1 MPLHANA
8 NAMPQDH
15 IEALGLPSDLTKAL
29 QRLALH
35 QRSPARHRRPV
46 GVIGPGDADGQVYAD
61 ARLIGR
67 ALAAAGMAIV
77 CGGRGGVMAA
87 ASQGAS
93 EAGGVAIGILP
104 EEDER
109 NANPYLTVALPTG
122 IGEMRNALI
131 ARSAIC
137 LVAVGYNMGTLS
149 EMALGLKWERPV
161 FVLHGELSL
170 PGAVE
175 VADVHQM
182 LECVVEYLL
191 GRALP

>member
-1 MPLHANA
+1 MQLHASVKS
-8 NAMPQDH
+8 MQQDH
-15 IEALGLPSDLTKAL
+15 IEALGFAPHITARLKAL
-29 QRLALH
+29 QALQH
-35 QRSPARHRRPV
+35 SADCHRRPV
-46 GVIGPGDADGQVYAD
+46 GIIGPGDAGEREYAA
-61 ARLIGR
+61 ARRIAR
-67 ALAAAGMAIV
+67 ALASAGMTII

-93 EAGGVAIGILP
+93 EAGGTAIGVLP

-109 NANPYLTVALPTG
+109 NANAFLTVALPTG

-131 ARSAIC
+131 ARTAVC

-161 FVLHGELSL
+161 FVLHGEIRL

-175 VADVHQM
+175 VADVEQM
-182 LECVVEYLL
+182 LVAVLDCLL
-191 GRALP
+191 PQH

>member
-1 MPLHANA
+1 MQQNHTDFDMEAATEFLNLPLSLTRSLK
-8 NAMPQDH
+8 QL
-15 IEALGLPSDLTKAL
+15 EARQKSS
-29 QRLALH
+29 H
-35 QRSPARHRRPV
+35 RHRRPV
-46 GVIGPGDADGQVYAD
+46 GLIGPGDASEQECAA
-61 ARLIGR
+61 ARLIAF
-67 ALAAAGMAIV
+67 ALAKSGMHIV

-93 EAGGVAIGILP
+93 DAGGVSIGLLP

-109 NANPYLTVALPTG
+109 NANPFLTIALPTG

-131 ARSAIC
+131 ARSAVC

-161 FVLHGELSL
+161 FVLHGQVKL

-175 VADVHQM
+175 TSDPFEMLTQVVA
-182 LECVVEYLL
+182 YLL
-191 GRALP
+191 NT

>member
-1 MPLHANA
+1 MHANV
-8 NAMPQDH
+8 NHMQQDH
-15 IEALGLPSDLTKAL
+15 IEALGLPLGLTEAL
-29 QRLALH
+29 RRLAMH
-35 QRSPARHRRPV
+35 QASPVRHRRPV
-46 GVIGPGDADGQVYAD
+46 GVIGPGDAEGQVYDD
-61 ARLIGR
+61 ARLIAR

-87 ASQGAS
+87 ASQGAT

-109 NANPYLTVALPTG
+109 NANPYLSVALPTG

-131 ARSAIC
+131 ARSALC

-161 FVLHGELSL
+161 FVLHGEPSL

-175 VADVHQM
+175 VADVQQM
-182 LECVVEYLL
+182 LGCVVDCLL
-191 GRALP
+191 GDAASA

>member
-1 MPLHANA
+1 MS
-8 NAMPQDH
+8 Q
-15 IEALGLPSDLTKAL
+15 
-29 QRLALH
+29 LAVR
-35 QRSPARHRRPV
+35 QSGAQRHRRPV
-46 GVIGPGDADGQVYAD
+46 GMIGPGDAGERELEA
-61 ARLIGR
+61 ARFIAH
-67 ALAAAGMAIV
+67 ALATAGMSIV

-93 EAGGVAIGILP
+93 EAGGVVIGMLP

-109 NANPYLTVALPTG
+109 NANPYLTIALPTG

-131 ARSAIC
+131 ARSAVC

-161 FVLHGELSL
+161 FVLHGQVQL

-175 VADVHQM
+175 VADRFEM
-182 LECVVEYLL
+182 LEKVVSHLL
-191 GRALP
+191 A

>member
-1 MPLHANA
+1 
-8 NAMPQDH
+8 MPQDR
-15 IEALGLPSDLTKAL
+15 IDTLGLPPDLAA
-29 QRLALH
+29 ALH
-35 QRSPARHRRPV
+35 QLAERQCSPARHRRPV
-46 GVIGPGDADGQVYAD
+46 GIIGPGDASERVCAD
-61 ARLIGR
+61 ARFIAH
-67 ALAAAGMAIV
+67 ALACAGMAIV

-93 EAGGVAIGILP
+93 EAGGTAIGILP

-131 ARSAIC
+131 ARSALC

-161 FVLHGELSL
+161 FVLHGELAL
-170 PGAVE
+170 PGAV
-175 VADVHQM
+175 DVHSTHEM
-182 LECVVEYLL
+182 LTHVTRCLL
-191 GRALP
+191 G